1 MQIIG
6 KPFSE
11 ETILKIAHAYQQAT
25 EWHKRK
31 PNI

>member
-11 ETILKIAHAYQQAT
+11 ETILKIAHAYQQSTA
-25 EWHKRK
+25 WHKRK
-31 PNI
+31 PEI